1 MNQTL
6 DNSIKLRK
14 AKQSKD
20 EFIFFKVVNFLFNLR
35 QLLGIVIFLLIW
47 EIIPRIGLVDS
58 NFLPPFS
65 VVMHTFFQMLLSG
78 ELIDNIAISLRRS
91 LMGFGLG
98 LLLAIPLGL
107 IIGSFKKI
115 EFYVDPL
122 LQLFRQTSTLALLPV
137 FLLFFGIGET
147 SKVAIVFWGVW
158 SAILLNTV
166 NGVKN
171 VDPNLI
177 KAARSMASPQLTIF
191 LKVVLPSAFPS
202 IITGIRISAT
212 SSILVLIAAEM
223 MGASSGLG
231 YLLYDTQMKYQISK
245 MYASIVTMS
254 LIGIIVNYII
264 VAFEKKICVWKPQN

>member
-1 MNQTL
+1 MNQAL
-6 DNSIKLRK
+6 DNSIKLSE
-14 AKQSKD
+14 SKRLSIKS
-20 EFIFFKVVNFLFNLR
+20 IFFKIINLIFSLR
-35 QLLGIVIFLLIW
+35 QLLGIAIFLALW
-47 EIIPRIGLVDS
+47 EIVPRIGLVDS

-65 VVMHTFFQMLLSG
+65 VVVETFLQMLFSG
-78 ELIDNIAISLRRS
+78 ELIEHISISLRRS
-91 LMGFGLG
+91 LMGFSLG
-98 LLLAIPLGL
+98 IVLAIPLGL
-107 IIGSFKKI
+107 MIGSFKKL
-115 EFYVDPL
+115 EFYIDPL

-158 SAILLNTV
+158 SAILLNTI

-171 VDPNLI
+171 VDTNLI

-191 LKVVLPSAFPS
+191 MKVILPSAFPS

-231 YLLYDTQMKYQISK
+231 FLLYDTQMKYQIPK
-245 MYASIVTMS
+245 MYASIITMS
-254 LIGIIVNYII
+254 LIGLIVNYII
-264 VAFEKKICVWKPQN
+264 VAFERKICVWKPEN